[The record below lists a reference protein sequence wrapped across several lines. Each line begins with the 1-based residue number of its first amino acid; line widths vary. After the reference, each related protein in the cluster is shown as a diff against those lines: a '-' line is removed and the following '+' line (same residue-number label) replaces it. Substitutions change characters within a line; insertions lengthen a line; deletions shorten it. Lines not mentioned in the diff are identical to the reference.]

1 MNDKRRK
8 KWIENRQMIKKIMK
22 QKAGSLRVEKIV
34 NYFSQADLEK
44 KRKDT
49 NAKNERGDITRNPTA
64 IKRTIG
70 NVLIIFCQ

>member
-8 KWIENRQMIKKIMK
+8 KWIENRQMIKKIIK

-49 NAKNERGDITRNPTA
+49 HAKNERGDITRNPTA